1 MPLACAGGQD
11 ELDEALNDLMGASFA
26 LEAGSRDET
35 YRRKYLRFAMERHS
49 TDRPTLPIM
58 DNFTLANLMRYGIWL
73 ASNNV
78 HGWTSARVYLGAAVK
93 WSMIYSNTDVRT
105 DSEYATFLYDVYRK
119 EYKKHFARMPKEKIN
134 IQPALMAKLLDITE
148 SLAAVSLANRMED
161 AAYRWLSEAG
171 VRIGHVAP
179 KSRLKMKHA
188 LRVKDVVFIPSFGD
202 PEIMFT
208 LLRSTKTRTAAAV
221 KPTWQ
226 AVRTQRDAAGAPIAC
241 AVIAV
246 RNCMALAYNGDPDE
260 PVFKSASDSTLPMG
274 RTEFTKK
281 LKERLTAAAAALG
294 LSANE
299 FCADWYAGVSFR
311 KSCGSMLSG
320 KIQDSRL
327 ANHMDHA
334 SVDTTRAAYARDSA
348 EERANNSN
356 IITNVLHAARQ
367 QHERGLR

>member
-1 MPLACAGGQD
+1 
-11 ELDEALNDLMGASFA
+11 
-26 LEAGSRDET
+26 
-35 YRRKYLRFAMERHS
+35 MERHS
-49 TDRPTLPIM
+49 EARPTLPIM

-73 ASNNV
+73 ASNDV
-78 HGWTSARVYLGAAVK
+78 HGWTSVRVYLGAAVK
-93 WSMIYSNTDVRT
+93 WSMIYSNVDVRMDT
-105 DSEYATFLYDVYRK
+105 EYATFLYASFRK
-119 EYKKHFARMPKEKIN
+119 EYKKHFERVPKEKIN
-134 IQPALMAKLLDITE
+134 IQPALMAKLLDITGDK
-148 SLAAVSLANRMED
+148 SALSLANCMED

-171 VRIGHVAP
+171 VRVGHVAP

-188 LRVKDVVFIPSFGD
+188 LRVKDVVFIPSFGN

-208 LLRSTKTRTAAAV
+208 LLRSTKTRAAAAV

-226 AVRTQRDAAGAPIAC
+226 AVRTQRDESGAPVAC

-246 RNCMALAYNGDPDE
+246 RNCIALAYNGNPDE
-260 PVFKSASDSTLPMG
+260 PVFKSATDAALPMG

-281 LKERLTAAAAALG
+281 LKAQLTLAADALG
-294 LSANE
+294 LTASE

-348 EERANNSN
+348 EERADNSS
-356 IITNVLHAARQ
+356 IIAKVLQAARLQ
-367 QHERGLR
+367 L